1 MRIDRTAPAKT
12 PQTAKE
18 LIEEY
23 KKSEKK
29 IEKTLTD
36 MVDIHNDTVR
46 EGQERRKAFY
56 EMKDLKKKAQ
66 KNREKTRE
74 LAEEDW
80 EEKKQRQELLAQRRY
95 ERESKWRRMTE
106 KVT

>member
-1 MRIDRTAPAKT
+1 MRVEPRTLAKV
-12 PQTAKE
+12 PQTEKE

-29 IEKTLTD
+29 VQKTLTD

-66 KNREKTRE
+66 KTREKSRE

>member
-1 MRIDRTAPAKT
+1 MRIDSSAPAKT

-29 IEKTLTD
+29 VQKTLND
-36 MVDIHNDTVR
+36 IVDIHNDTVR

-66 KNREKTRE
+66 KTRENARE